1 LTIPPI
7 ANAAPGCN
15 VEPGPDEL
23 PTVHAKH
30 RVKTV
35 PRGAA
40 AANAEKLVSC
50 RDWVSN
56 GCRM

>member
-1 LTIPPI
+1 
-7 ANAAPGCN
+7 